1 MDTAAASNRGE
12 MVDLADRIRAPL
24 AVVYGY
30 LSLLSDER
38 LSARQRTQAFAMAI
52 QKCVEMNIVLREQL
66 AASLRDSAE
75 NAETEPVLTRAG

>member
-1 MDTAAASNRGE
+1 MDRAAASNRGE

-66 AASLRDSAE
+66 AASLQVSGE
-75 NAETEPVLTRAG
+75 TAETEPILTRAG